1 MEDLGSAIIAAAREC
16 VGTPFRHQGRLPKI
30 GLDCAGLVI
39 HAARALGLPVVDFKG
54 YPDRPFN
61 GMLKRMLDSQTCI
74 REIYTIDI
82 QPGDLLLMRVNRDPQ
97 HLAIAS
103 ENNYIIHTFQ
113 EIGKVA
119 EHSIDLFARAKI
131 VAAYRFQRE

>member
-1 MEDLGSAIIAAAREC
+1 MDDLGAAIVAAAREC

-39 HAARALGLPVVDFKG
+39 YAARAQGLPVIDFKG
-54 YPDRPFN
+54 YPDRPFD

-74 REIYTIDI
+74 REIYITDI
-82 QPGDLLLMRVNRDPQ
+82 QPGDLLLMRVNHDPQ
-97 HLAIAS
+97 HLAIVS

-113 EIGKVA
+113 DIGKVA
-119 EHSIDLFARAKI
+119 EHRMDLLARAKI
-131 VAAYRFQRE
+131 LNAYRFKRE